1 MITAIK
7 KHKKQIILFFI
18 AGFISAIIEIS
29 LMKILSLP
37 QMLPSI
43 FTFENKAH
51 AYPLSNIIST
61 AGGIMSNYF
70 FSIRYVFERG
80 KHSKRKEFALFLLL
94 SIITM
99 LMSWGVFAFFHS
111 FIHEPINIFHIIK
124 VGDIVVCKAAAILLV
139 SVINYI
145 AKKKIVFS
153 N

>member
-1 MITAIK
+1 MIASLK
-7 KHKKQIILFFI
+7 RHKRQLILFFI
-18 AGFISAIIEIS
+18 AGVLSAIIEIS

-43 FTFENKAH
+43 FSFENKSYS
-51 AYPLSNIIST
+51 YPISNLLST
-61 AGGIMSNYF
+61 GGGILSNYF

-80 KHSKRKEFALFLLL
+80 KHSKKKEFYLFITL

-99 LMSWGVFAFFHS
+99 FMSWGIFALFHS
-111 FIHEPINIFHIIK
+111 FINKPVNLLVYT
-124 VGDIVVCKAAAILLV
+124 VGDIVFCKAAAIFLV
-139 SVINYI
+139 SLVNYV